1 MPARPAP
8 TDTPQPAE
16 ADGIEP
22 RVRAEQIAQLY
33 ETTPV
38 PALTGVPFAAI
49 LAAIAWDLAAPA
61 VLLGWLLTKFAL
73 AAVRSTEVLRFR
85 ADPTRAQRADY
96 WSRRYLLLALV
107 DALSWGAVVHLF
119 VLPASGLTMAL
130 LLCGVVAVAAL
141 GMFMTASHLPAGL
154 VWNVATL
161 GPPGITFAMQGGGI
175 GWAVA
180 ASAAIYSGL
189 LAFEAWR
196 NERRLAEMLR
206 LRFQN
211 AAIAEERARAL
222 LAAEASS
229 SAKTRFLASVSH
241 EMRTPLN
248 GILGMA
254 EVVRAELQDPV
265 QRHRLDTLA
274 RSALH
279 LNRVIGD
286 LLDFSTIE
294 FERLQM
300 HPEVA
305 RLAALVGEVG
315 DLLGPAARERGL
327 RLHVER
333 LPGLPAWV
341 LVDASRVKQVLHNLI
356 GNAIKF
362 TPSGEV
368 RVRVERPSVGRL
380 AFSVRD
386 SGPGIAAAD
395 QERIFDAFERLS
407 ATGHVPGSGLGL
419 AIARRLARAMGGD
432 VTCSSTPGEGACFVF
447 TLAAPEAAAPAA
459 SPRQDELPSGLLQ
472 GCRVLVVDD
481 NEVNAVV
488 ARSMLELMGATI
500 EAACNGEEALE
511 RLAHGHFD
519 VVLMDCQMPVLDGF
533 EATRRWRARERE
545 RGGRRLPIVGVTANA
560 SPADRAA
567 CHDAGMDAH
576 LAKPYRIA
584 DLAATLRQVRSARAP
599 LDALQS

>member
-1 MPARPAP
+1 MHDRPAP
-8 TDTPQPAE
+8 PEPPTIAE
-16 ADGIEP
+16 ADAIEP

-38 PALTGVPFAAI
+38 PALTGIPFAAI
-49 LAAIAWDLAAPA
+49 LAAIAWDLAAPG
-61 VLLGWLLTKFAL
+61 VVIGWLLIKFVL
-73 AAVRSTEVLRFR
+73 AGVRSTELLRFR
-85 ADPTRAQRADY
+85 ADPARAARTTY
-96 WSRRYLLLALV
+96 WSRRYLVLALL
-107 DALSWGAVVHLF
+107 DALSWGAVVQLF

-141 GMFMTASHLPAGL
+141 GMFMTASLLPAGL

-161 GPPGITFAMQGGGI
+161 GPPAVTFAAQGDGV

-180 ASAAIYSGL
+180 ASAVIYSAL
-189 LAFEAWR
+189 LAFEGWR
-196 NERRLAEMLR
+196 NERRLSEMLR

-211 AAIAEERARAL
+211 AAIADERARAL

-254 EVVRAELQDPV
+254 EVVRAGLQDPV

-294 FERLQM
+294 FNRLQLQ
-300 HPEVA
+300 PETA
-305 RLAALVGEVG
+305 RLSDVVGEVV

-327 RLHVER
+327 QMQVER
-333 LPGLPAWV
+333 PPGLPGWV
-341 LVDASRVKQVLHNLI
+341 VVDASRVKQVLHNLI

-368 RVRVERPSVGRL
+368 RLRVERPSEGRL
-380 AFSVRD
+380 VFAVRD
-386 SGPGIAAAD
+386 SGPGIAEAD
-395 QERIFDAFERLS
+395 QQRIFEAFERLS

-432 VTCSSTPGEGACFVF
+432 VSCHSAPGAGACFVF
-447 TLAAPEAAAPAA
+447 TLAAPEAAAPVTD
-459 SPRQDELPSGLLQ
+459 PRRDELPARLLA

-488 ARSMLELMGATI
+488 ARSMLELMSATV
-500 EAACNGEEALE
+500 EVACNGQEALD
-511 RLAHGHFD
+511 RLATTRFE

-533 EATRRWRARERE
+533 EATRRWRARER
-545 RGGRRLPIVGVTANA
+545 GGRRLPIVGVTANSA
-560 SPADRAA
+560 PADRVA

-576 LAKPYRIA
+576 LAKPYRIS
-584 DLAATLRQVRSARAP
+584 DLAATLRQVRSAPAP
-599 LDALQS
+599 TGALQS

>member
-1 MPARPAP
+1 
-8 TDTPQPAE
+8 
-16 ADGIEP
+16 
-22 RVRAEQIAQLY
+22 
-33 ETTPV
+33 
-38 PALTGVPFAAI
+38 
-49 LAAIAWDLAAPA
+49 
-61 VLLGWLLTKFAL
+61 
-73 AAVRSTEVLRFR
+73 
-85 ADPTRAQRADY
+85 
-96 WSRRYLLLALV
+96 
-107 DALSWGAVVHLF
+107 
-119 VLPASGLTMAL
+119 
-130 LLCGVVAVAAL
+130 
-141 GMFMTASHLPAGL
+141 
-154 VWNVATL
+154 
-161 GPPGITFAMQGGGI
+161 
-175 GWAVA
+175 
-180 ASAAIYSGL
+180 
-189 LAFEAWR
+189 
-196 NERRLAEMLR
+196 
-206 LRFQN
+206 
-211 AAIAEERARAL
+211 
-222 LAAEASS
+222 
-229 SAKTRFLASVSH
+229 
-241 EMRTPLN
+241 
-248 GILGMA
+248 
-254 EVVRAELQDPV
+254 
-265 QRHRLDTLA
+265 
-274 RSALH
+274 
-279 LNRVIGD
+279 
-286 LLDFSTIE
+286 
-294 FERLQM
+294 
-300 HPEVA
+300 
-305 RLAALVGEVG
+305 LVGEVG

-447 TLAAPEAAAPAA
+447 TLVAPEAAAPAA

-533 EATRRWRARERE
+533 EATRRWRARARRPPAADR
-545 RGGRRLPIVGVTANA
+545 RGHGQRLAGRPSRLPRRGHGRPPGQAVPHRGPGRDAAPGAVRPGAAGRA
-560 SPADRAA
+560 SA
-567 CHDAGMDAH
+567 
-576 LAKPYRIA
+576 
-584 DLAATLRQVRSARAP
+584 
-599 LDALQS
+599 